1 MRPLNTLPP
10 LQAGPAFFY
19 KPRVPLTLHPGIVG
33 SYQLSLGVVKWRGLP
48 ESITILPGRQVC
60 RMALLEELNVFGNP
74 MSTLYRSDL
83 LRICEIGAICG
94 SNCRVDAF

>member
-1 MRPLNTLPP
+1 
-10 LQAGPAFFY
+10 
-19 KPRVPLTLHPGIVG
+19 
-33 SYQLSLGVVKWRGLP
+33 
-48 ESITILPGRQVC
+48 
-60 RMALLEELNVFGNP
+60 MALLEELNVFGNP